1 MSDGPELTDRQR
13 DFISC
18 LPGSTNE
25 IARRLNISKSTVA
38 DHKAALLEKGVDIRK
53 DSDAGVWFLADK
65 DSQQLRRISTT
76 HKQSITKEATALIE
90 EEKKTLMRR
99 LRATEPLKAEPVEN
113 PDKETF
119 CVILSDLH
127 FGDVVEKE
135 FWDEE
140 TGQYQTQTV
149 YSSQIARERVEKFTE
164 KALYLKETVSAE
176 FDDCAIFLLG
186 DTATGE
192 SIYEGQWQHTEAG
205 VNEQVEQSV
214 TALYRLISTLSQEF
228 ETVQVRAI
236 PGNHGTEKPSA
247 SLGVNTDVITY
258 SWVDDRLRDTAH
270 SNIDMR
276 YAEAQNKLNTTIRG
290 WRVHLRHGEEGMQ
303 HVDKTSRSQSD
314 WRGWREETQFDI
326 AMRGHYHTPAFDKV
340 MNKYPV
346 FTAPSP
352 KPGGEFAS
360 RIGSPDVSRIADL
373 GWIFGISDERPVTW
387 QYLIDAKV

>member
-1 MSDGPELTDRQR
+1 MSDPELTDRQR
-13 DFISC
+13 DYISC
-18 LPGSTNE
+18 LPCDDATAAEQMGITTST
-25 IARRLNISKSTVA
+25 IH
-38 DHKAALLEKGVDIRK
+38 DHRAALRDNGVDVRK
-53 DSDAGVWFLADK
+53 DSDAGLFYLADSE
-65 DSQQLRRISTT
+65 SQQLRQISTT
-76 HKQSITKEATALIE
+76 HKNTITKEATALIE

-99 LRATEPLKAEPVEN
+99 LRATEPLQAEPVES

-140 TGQYQTQTV
+140 TGKYQTQTV
-149 YSSQIARERVEKFTE
+149 YSPKIARQRVERFTE
-164 KALYLKETVSAE
+164 KALKLKETVSAK

-214 TALYRLISTLSQEF
+214 TALYRLISTLSHEF

-236 PGNHGTEKPSA
+236 PGNHGTDKPSA

-270 SNIDMR
+270 KNIDMR

-290 WRVHLRHGEEGMQ
+290 WKVHLRHGEEGMQ
-303 HVDKTSRSQSD
+303 HVDKTSRSESD
-314 WRGWREETQFDI
+314 WRGWQEETQFDL
-326 AMRGHYHTPAFDKV
+326 AMRGHYHTPSFDKV

-360 RIGSPDVSRIADL
+360 RIGSPDVSRVADL
-373 GWIFGISDERPVTW
+373 GWIFGISDSRPVTW